1 VLLAL
6 LFIFRNDLVHADG
19 TPDAMG
25 ADTREHLLPRQRAL
39 QESDLHFSTV
49 GELHTGFQEHHVIFH
64 HAFTDHD
71 LLASSSQIRWK
82 LAYNLEQISARHLLG
97 VLSCGKPPLSGDQV
111 TLLFCFIYRKRVFFW
126 AAGRELPEVI

>member
-19 TPDAMG
+19 PSDTMG
-25 ADTREHLLPRQRAL
+25 ADTREHFLSRQWAL
-39 QESDLHFSTV
+39 QESDLHFSPV

-71 LLASSSQIRWK
+71 LLASSSQIHWK

-97 VLSCGKPPLSGDQV
+97 GLRCGKRHD
-111 TLLFCFIYRKRVFFW
+111 
-126 AAGRELPEVI
+126 REIK